1 MLLRKLA
8 LPLMLVATV
17 SQAFATSIANIS
29 LGTPTNYN
37 ATYPVYWMQGDT
49 FFTSWCS
56 DNPTG
61 NINGGVTSDIYT
73 WINDANHLV
82 FNSAEQLTN
91 HLLDGTTANMVL
103 GYLSN
108 ATVGAAPR
116 GMALGP
122 VFAKR
127 QVIRQF
133 GGEGET
139 DATTTPY
146 GGSRNRATQSGA
158 DYGNWKTAGLLCV
171 NDGTGGVGTGGG
183 TDYIFAIAMRT
194 IYEANASNL
203 SAYTS
208 GNIFPWGQPA
218 FNAQMITQSEAAGAG
233 PGLPGSTTWSGFT
246 PAPPSGAYHFKKP
259 EWPSSPASTGAGSSG
274 SFDAGFVQYGQGYSC
289 RWNGFTGC
297 TTLPDGASTY
307 VYGVFPRE
315 NLAYGSSTMGIGRA
329 TISNLIAHASNPQA
343 SDWQFYVGGDSNQ
356 PGNWVSGITNAVA
369 IINDPHH
376 LSLGQPVYLPNANGV
391 IGNGLYVIAVAYYVS
406 NDPSAH
412 PQGNDTAKTVEV
424 FWQAPHPW
432 GPWTKILSITQNP
445 EGVYFP
451 VIMAGSIAANSES
464 FVILNAQNY
473 LKPSDTGGGQYHLY
487 ETTATVTYH

>member
-1 MLLRKLA
+1 MHLPSTFPDCQTRVFHSPEAPRYELAEIRSPDLGRRTYRSGASQPGLASGHYLRSLNQPPWWRSLTRNVDQSRDMLSRKLA

-274 SFDAGFVQYGQGYSC
+274 WFDAGV
-289 RWNGFTGC
+289 RPVWARVL
-297 TTLPDGASTY
+297 LP
-307 VYGVFPRE
+307 
-315 NLAYGSSTMGIGRA
+315 
-329 TISNLIAHASNPQA
+329 
-343 SDWQFYVGGDSNQ
+343 
-356 PGNWVSGITNAVA
+356 
-369 IINDPHH
+369 
-376 LSLGQPVYLPNANGV
+376 
-391 IGNGLYVIAVAYYVS
+391 
-406 NDPSAH
+406 
-412 PQGNDTAKTVEV
+412 VERV
-424 FWQAPHPW
+424 HR
-432 GPWTKILSITQNP
+432 L
-445 EGVYFP
+445 
-451 VIMAGSIAANSES
+451 
-464 FVILNAQNY
+464 
-473 LKPSDTGGGQYHLY
+473 
-487 ETTATVTYH
+487 